1 MKRSNR
7 EIAVPVIH
15 PHARTGEPMT
25 DYYYADADEAAKK
38 IVRLLK
44 APAKHAKRFGY
55 ANVMLMIGDQFENRV
70 CRYVPHL
77 WKTNIA
83 KMWRDA
89 GFAVEQ
95 RTATEE
101 EVAAYF
107 TKEKSI

>member
-1 MKRSNR
+1 MKNR

-15 PHARTGEPMT
+15 KHARTGEPIT
-25 DYYYADADEAAKK
+25 DYYYASPVEAAKK
-38 IVRLLK
+38 RVKLLE
-44 APAKHAKRFGY
+44 APAKHAKKFGL
-55 ANVMLMIGDQFENRV
+55 ANLLLMIGDDFENRA
-70 CRYVPHL
+70 CTYVPHL
-77 WKTNIA
+77 WKTDIA

-89 GFAVEQ
+89 GYAVEQ

>member
-1 MKRSNR
+1 MKRSK
-7 EIAVPVIH
+7 EIAVPVTYAH
-15 PHARTGEPMT
+15 PTTGEPT
-25 DYYYADADEAAKK
+25 TYHYYADAEEAAKK
-38 IVRLLK
+38 VVRLLK

-55 ANVMLMIGDQFENRV
+55 ANLMLMIGDKFENRV

-83 KMWRDA
+83 EMWRQA
-89 GFAVEQ
+89 GFSVEQ

-101 EVAAYF
+101 EVKTFF